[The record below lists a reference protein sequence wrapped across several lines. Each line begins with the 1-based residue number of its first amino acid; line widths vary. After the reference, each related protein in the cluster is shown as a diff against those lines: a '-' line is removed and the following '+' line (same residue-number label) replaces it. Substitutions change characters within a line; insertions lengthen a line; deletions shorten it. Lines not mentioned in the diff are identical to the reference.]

1 MLSLVKKVV
10 TGTTPVGRR
19 APAPSRLMSQGPPP
33 PEGSLEAKV
42 RHYLPKDYHIVLATL
57 GAYATLIMLFKLK
70 PSSKKKEVEEHVGGT
85 CTDWLVVAA
94 SNVTSNST
102 SIPSL
107 FDDEFDEWSKLPGN
121 LDKWEKSLETLGN

>member
-1 MLSLVKKVV
+1 MLSLVKRVAPTHV
-10 TGTTPVGRR
+10 RRTPAQCRLMGHG
-19 APAPSRLMSQGPPP
+19 PAPV
-33 PEGSLEAKV
+33 EGSLEAKV

-57 GAYATLIMLFKLK
+57 GAYTTLIMLFKLK
-70 PSSKKKEVEEHVGGT
+70 PSKKKEEEIVIP
-85 CTDWLVVAA
+85 
-94 SNVTSNST
+94 SNLSSTSA

>member
-10 TGTTPVGRR
+10 SASGRR
-19 APAPSRLMSQGPPP
+19 TPAQSRFMSHGPAP

-57 GAYATLIMLFKLK
+57 GAYTTLIMLFKLK
-70 PSSKKKEVEEHVGGT
+70 PSKKKKEETETEGVS
-85 CTDWLVVAA
+85 A
-94 SNVTSNST
+94 SSLNNSMST

-107 FDDEFDEWSKLPGN
+107 FDDDFEEWSKVPGN
-121 LDKWEKSLETLGN
+121 MDKWEKSLETLGN

>member
-1 MLSLVKKVV
+1 MLSLVKKVA
-10 TGTTPVGRR
+10 TASGRR
-19 APAPSRLMSQGPPP
+19 NPTQLRLMSHGPAA

-70 PSSKKKEVEEHVGGT
+70 PAKKKAEEI
-85 CTDWLVVAA
+85 
-94 SNVTSNST
+94 VTSSSATSTSTST

-121 LDKWEKSLETLGN
+121 MDKWEKSLETLGN

>member
-10 TGTTPVGRR
+10 TVTTPAGRR
-19 APAPSRLMSQGPPP
+19 APAPSRLMSQGPAP

-57 GAYATLIMLFKLK
+57 GAYTTLIMLFKLK
-70 PSSKKKEVEEHVGGT
+70 PSSKKKEVEEP
-85 CTDWLVVAA
+85 VVA
-94 SNVTSNST
+94 SSSTSVST

-121 LDKWEKSLETLGN
+121 LDKWEKSLETMGN

>member
-70 PSSKKKEVEEHVGGT
+70 PSSKKKEVEEHVG
-85 CTDWLVVAA
+85 A

>member
-1 MLSLVKKVV
+1 MLSLVKKV
-10 TGTTPVGRR
+10 TTVSGRR
-19 APAPSRLMSQGPPP
+19 NPMQSRLMSHGPAA

-57 GAYATLIMLFKLK
+57 GAYATIIMLFKLK
-70 PSSKKKEVEEHVGGT
+70 PSKKKAEEI
-85 CTDWLVVAA
+85 VATP
-94 SNVTSNST
+94 SSSNSNSTLT

-121 LDKWEKSLETLGN
+121 MDKWEKSLETLGN